1 MALSRNKTRTRNINK
16 RSKKRVSSK
25 KRFRGGNGEKILI
38 NTLCKQAND
47 QTLNKVPE
55 LKGIVNGICDTDGD
69 NSNNNNNN
77 NSNNN
82 TASVSPSNSILDTA
96 GGFLEST
103 GATNVASKAI
113 KGFGSV
119 ATLPMRIAFGALG
132 KITGFNPFDKS
143 LNNNSND
150 NSSNSSNNN
159 SADQLQGGN
168 IEKGNISKLVEKL
181 NTIDKRYL
189 GPEIVEE
196 LKNFGQSG
204 GSRKTRKSRK
214 RNKKIRKSRNNKKS
228 LKKRNMKGG
237 VCKSYCMS
245 RSGGSDNGGC
255 GPEKEP
261 GDCGSTMC
269 TGKTPVCCRK
279 KNCQQNPSN

>member
-1 MALSRNKTRTRNINK
+1 MALSRNKTRTKSINK

-25 KRFRGGNGEKILI
+25 KRLRGGNGEKILI
-38 NTLCKQAND
+38 NTLCKQANE

-77 NSNNN
+77 NNNNSN

-143 LNNNSND
+143 LNNDSNGNNSN
-150 NSSNSSNNN
+150 NSTNNSTNN

-168 IEKGNISKLVEKL
+168 IEKGNVSKLVEKL

-214 RNKKIRKSRNNKKS
+214 RNRKIRKSRNNKKS
-228 LKKRNMKGG
+228 LKKKN
-237 VCKSYCMS
+237 
-245 RSGGSDNGGC
+245 
-255 GPEKEP
+255 
-261 GDCGSTMC
+261 
-269 TGKTPVCCRK
+269 RK
-279 KNCQQNPSN
+279 

>member
-1 MALSRNKTRTRNINK
+1 MALSRNKTRTKSINK

-25 KRFRGGNGEKILI
+25 KRLRGGNGEKILI
-38 NTLCKQAND
+38 NTLCKQANE

-69 NSNNNNNN
+69 NSNNNNSN
-77 NSNNN
+77 NNN

-143 LNNNSND
+143 LNNDSNGNNST
-150 NSSNSSNNN
+150 NSTNNSTNN

-168 IEKGNISKLVEKL
+168 IEKGNVSKLVEKL
-181 NTIDKRYL
+181 NKIDKRYL
-189 GPEIVEE
+189 GQEIVEE

-204 GSRKTRKSRK
+204 GYRKTRKSRK
-214 RNKKIRKSRNNKKS
+214 RNRKIRKSRNNKKS
-228 LKKRNMKGG
+228 LKKKN
-237 VCKSYCMS
+237 
-245 RSGGSDNGGC
+245 
-255 GPEKEP
+255 
-261 GDCGSTMC
+261 
-269 TGKTPVCCRK
+269 RK
-279 KNCQQNPSN
+279 